1 MNNELELG
9 LSNKTLQILP
19 DLIREVA
26 TDEQKEM
33 KKAKK
38 AAEIAYLEKKKE
50 LEVKKFF
57 FKNFFSFK
65 S

>member
-57 FKNFFSFK
+57 FKNLLSFK